1 MMGKKLSKKLLLILL
16 PSVLL
21 GGCGIV
27 DERRDAYKKAEL
39 FQPLEVPPDLLRITT
54 KDELSVVSPPEGAS
68 VTLSE
73 FKKAEAEAEEGG
85 AGQGIVPTVSA
96 SSNIKMDVGLDLNP
110 DEVRIMREGNHY
122 WLILPGQ
129 PEQWWPRVKRFW
141 QSRDIGIEM
150 ELPALGLLQTKWV
163 EDKSKLPE
171 TSFFEKAFS
180 KLRSTN
186 LRDQY
191 VVRLE
196 STPAG
201 DETEIHIVHR
211 GMKHEAYGDNL
222 RWLPRPRDIEL
233 EIEAIKRLAL
243 YIGVGEEKA
252 ESLLEA
258 SKKATG
264 VADVEMTGEG
274 VYRLK
279 LDMSFAQAWREVG
292 DQLIAL
298 GMDVEDFDRS
308 EGVYYAKGNLLSKH
322 HSKAD
327 VFSRFTDKPRG
338 EVKAFSLVVREHA
351 DLVYVTV
358 QGREGAELSKE
369 EVEYF
374 FNSIKEALD

>member
-1 MMGKKLSKKLLLILL
+1 MMGAKLSKKVLLILL
-16 PSVLL
+16 PSILL
-21 GGCGIV
+21 GGCSVV

-39 FQPLEVPPDLLRITT
+39 LQPLEVPPDLLSITT
-54 KDELSVVSPPEGAS
+54 EDELSVVSPPEGTS

-73 FKKAEAEAEEGG
+73 FKKTEEGG
-85 AGQGIVPTVSA
+85 AVHKTAPVIPA
-96 SSNIKMDVGLDLNP
+96 SPRMHMNVGLDLNP

-122 WLILPGQ
+122 WLVLPGQ
-129 PEQWWPRVKRFW
+129 PEQWWQRVKRFW

-150 ELPALGLLQTKWV
+150 ELPALGLLQTKWI

-201 DETEIHIVHR
+201 DATEVHIVHR
-211 GMKHEAYGDNL
+211 GMTHEVYGDNL

-243 YIGVGEEKA
+243 YLGVGEEKA
-252 ESLLEA
+252 ERLLEA
-258 SKKATG
+258 SKKTTN
-264 VADVEMTGEG
+264 VAAVETADKGG
-274 VYRLK
+274 YRLR

-308 EGVYYAKGNLLSKH
+308 EGIYYAKGNLLSKH

-338 EVKAFSLVVREHA
+338 EVKAFSLTVREQA
-351 DLVYVTV
+351 DVVYVAV
-358 QGREGAELSKE
+358 QGREGAELSQE

-374 FNSIKEALD
+374 LNLIKEALDS